1 VALDTSE
8 EEQVEKI
15 QTFFRQNGWFLAIG
29 LVFVLGG
36 NFGYRSWEDQKRSAA
51 DAASDAFS
59 TFQTAARESAADA
72 DQRSAAISLG
82 DAFMAD
88 HSDTNYAVLAGLQ
101 VAKLHFGSGK
111 LSEAESAL
119 RTIKGSASE
128 QLLPLV
134 QIRLARLLGAQDRP
148 EEGLTL
154 LAEPMQWAGFTAA
167 RHEAEGDLLYQLDR
181 LDEARQAYQL
191 AVNTAGEDGLP
202 GLTMKV
208 EDLTFAA
215 AAVDQADLDESISD
229 DQPAAVQDAA
239 SVDAAEADA
248 MPADTKDNG

>member
-1 VALDTSE
+1 
-8 EEQVEKI
+8 
-15 QTFFRQNGWFLAIG
+15 
-29 LVFVLGG
+29 
-36 NFGYRSWEDQKRSAA
+36 
-51 DAASDAFS
+51 
-59 TFQTAARESAADA
+59 
-72 DQRSAAISLG
+72 
-82 DAFMAD
+82 
-88 HSDTNYAVLAGLQ
+88 
-101 VAKLHFGSGK
+101 
-111 LSEAESAL
+111 
-119 RTIKGSASE
+119 
-128 QLLPLV
+128 
-134 QIRLARLLGAQDRP
+134 
-148 EEGLTL
+148 
-154 LAEPMQWAGFTAA
+154 MQWAGFTAA

-239 SVDAAEADA
+239 SVDAAEADS